1 MFEFTGRKRNRR
13 GIKGSISSPMNTE
26 STSQTTSNPHTL
38 WRYFDAKTGRWIG
51 PVTVQQLD
59 ELYDAFEI
67 RDSTPVVSEYI
78 LSQRGNDSPQI
89 TYENI
94 LRYPFIFRPTIDEF
108 FDKRRTSPVTVLCGP
123 NNCGKSLILKQLYLR
138 ADEHA
143 FLLAV
148 GRFSHVDTLNTRPP
162 EPERYRSMHW
172 NHMQQSFTRGQNQD
186 ESPVKLEQIVGGL
199 TDAELDQLLELCSD
213 LIGEKFTIKHVE
225 ENRRLSPYYV
235 DMNGQNL
242 RVASTGTRV
251 LMTVL
256 GLAVD
261 TRISSLYI
269 DEPELGLSPRVQKAL
284 AYLLY
289 SPESRA
295 KNFPHIKQVIVAT
308 HSHLF
313 LDRRALSNNFNV
325 KKAADL
331 LTMEQV
337 TTVSAFHALQFRLLG
352 NDLESLFL
360 PSAIVFVEGD
370 ADIAF
375 LSRVIALRFPDRSI
389 TVTPTGGEG
398 NVSYRINALRDAFG
412 SLEKSPY
419 QSRLFVVFDS
429 RFSTKK
435 QKLVSMGIAPEN
447 VVVWSQNG
455 IEYLYPPELVASVF
469 ACTVEEVTSIAFHVD
484 PIAHNGIHISK
495 KQLAQLVSE
504 RLTADCEHNAEL
516 EEFLARLT
524 AASA

>member
-1 MFEFTGRKRNRR
+1 MVEFNGRGRR
-13 GIKGSISSPMNTE
+13 GRVGGPTGSAM
-26 STSQTTSNPHTL
+26 SQAAPPNAAADPHNL
-38 WRYFDAKTGRWIG
+38 WRYFDPKTRRWIG
-51 PVTVQQLD
+51 PVTLQKLD
-59 ELYDAFEI
+59 ELYEAFEI
-67 RDSTPVVSEYI
+67 RGSTEVVSEYI
-78 LSQRGNDSPQI
+78 VSQRGDDSPRI

-94 LRYPFIFRPTIDEF
+94 LRYPFVFEPTIDEF
-108 FDKRRTSPVTVLCGP
+108 FQQRQTAPVTVLCGP

-162 EPERYRSMHW
+162 EPERYRSMYW

-186 ESPVKLEQIVGGL
+186 ESQVKLEQIVGGL
-199 TDAELDQLLELCSD
+199 PDGELDQLLELCSE

-251 LMTVL
+251 LMTLL

-284 AYLLY
+284 ASLLY
-289 SPESRA
+289 SSESRA
-295 KNFPHIKQVIVAT
+295 KHFPHLTQVIVST

-313 LDRRALSNNFNV
+313 LDRRVFSSNFNV
-325 KKAADL
+325 QKTDDL

-370 ADIAF
+370 ADIIF
-375 LSRVIALRFPDRSI
+375 LSRVIALRFPDRTI
-389 TVTPTGGEG
+389 TVTPAGGEG
-398 NVSYRINALRDAFG
+398 NVGYRVNTLKEAFG

-419 QSRLFVVFDS
+419 QSRLFIVFDS

-435 QKLVSMGIAPEN
+435 QKLVSMGVASEN
-447 VVVWSQNG
+447 VVVWSRNG
-455 IEYLYPPELVASVF
+455 IEYFYPPDLVASIF
-469 ACTVEEVTSIAFHVD
+469 NCTAAEVANITFDADPVE
-484 PIAHNGIHISK
+484 HNGVHIGK
-495 KQLAQLVSE
+495 KQLAQFVSD
-504 RLTADCEHNAEL
+504 RLTAESGYNAEL
-516 EEFLARLT
+516 EKFLARLG

>member
-1 MFEFTGRKRNRR
+1 MAEFIGRGRRRRTIGGPTGGAMSEQLEPK
-13 GIKGSISSPMNTE
+13 IAAD
-26 STSQTTSNPHTL
+26 PHIL
-38 WRYFDAKTGRWIG
+38 WRYLDPKVRRWMG
-51 PVTVQQLD
+51 PVTLQKLD
-59 ELYDAFEI
+59 DLYEAFEI
-67 RDSTPVVSEYI
+67 RASTPVVSEYI
-78 LSQRGNDSPQI
+78 LSQRGDDSPQI

-94 LRYPFIFRPTIDEF
+94 LRYPFVFEPTIDEF
-108 FDKRRTSPVTVLCGP
+108 FHQRRTAPVTVLCGP

-148 GRFSHVDTLNTRPP
+148 GRFSHVDTLNTRAP
-162 EPERYRSMHW
+162 EPERYRSMYW

-186 ESPVKLEQIVGGL
+186 ESQVKLEQVVGGL
-199 TDAELDQLLELCSD
+199 ADAELDQLLELCSE

-225 ENRRLSPYYV
+225 ESHRLSPYYV

-251 LMTVL
+251 LMTLL

-284 AYLLY
+284 ANLLY
-289 SPESRA
+289 IPESRA
-295 KNFPHIKQVIVAT
+295 KNFPHLKQVIVST

-313 LDRRALSNNFNV
+313 LDRRVLSSNFNV
-325 KKAADL
+325 QKADDR

-370 ADIAF
+370 ADIIF
-375 LSRVIALRFPDRSI
+375 LSRVIALRFPDRTI

-398 NVSYRINALRDAFG
+398 NVGYRINTLKDAFG

-419 QSRLFVVFDS
+419 QSRLFIVFDS

-435 QKLVSMGIAPEN
+435 QKLVGMGVSPEN
-447 VVVWSQNG
+447 VVVWSRNG
-455 IEYLYPPELVASVF
+455 IEHFYPLDLVAGVF
-469 ACTVEEVTSIAFHVD
+469 NCAIEEVVNIAFDAD
-484 PIAHNGIHISK
+484 PIEHNGVHVGK
-495 KQLAQLVSE
+495 KQLAQFVSD
-504 RLTADCEHNAEL
+504 RLTTESVYNTEL
-516 EEFLARLT
+516 GDFLT
-524 AASA
+524 KIGDASG

>member
-1 MFEFTGRKRNRR
+1 MVEFVGSGRRRSVGGPTG
-13 GIKGSISSPMNTE
+13 SAM
-26 STSQTTSNPHTL
+26 SQEAAPIATADPHNL
-38 WRYFDAKTGRWIG
+38 WRYLDPKAKRWIG
-51 PVTVQQLD
+51 PVTLQKLD
-59 ELYDAFEI
+59 ELFDAFEI
-67 RDSTPVVSEYI
+67 SSSTQVVSEYI
-78 LSQRGNDSPQI
+78 VNQRGDDSPRI
-89 TYENI
+89 TYESI
-94 LRYPFIFRPTIDEF
+94 LRYPFVFEPTIDEF
-108 FDKRRTSPVTVLCGP
+108 FHQRRTAPLTVLCGP

-162 EPERYRSMHW
+162 EPERYRSMYW

-186 ESPVKLEQIVGGL
+186 ESQVKLEQVIGGL
-199 TDAELDQLLELCSD
+199 PDTELDQLLELCSE

-251 LMTVL
+251 LMTLL

-269 DEPELGLSPRVQKAL
+269 DEPELGLGPKVQKAL
-284 AYLLY
+284 ANLIY

-295 KNFPHIKQVIVAT
+295 KNFPHLKQVVVAT

-313 LDRRALSNNFNV
+313 LDRRALSSNFNV
-325 KKAADL
+325 QKAENV

-370 ADIAF
+370 ADIIY
-375 LSRVIALRFPDRSI
+375 LSRVIALRLPNRAI

-398 NVSYRINALRDAFG
+398 NVGYRINTLKDAFG

-435 QKLVSMGIAPEN
+435 QKLVGMGVAPEN
-447 VVVWSQNG
+447 VVVWSRNG
-455 IEYLYPPELVASVF
+455 IEYFYPPDLGKV
-469 ACTVEEVTSIAFHVD
+469 
-484 PIAHNGIHISK
+484 
-495 KQLAQLVSE
+495 
-504 RLTADCEHNAEL
+504 
-516 EEFLARLT
+516 
-524 AASA
+524 